1 MKLDLNNVSMVAT
14 AVSGYLFVIITGG
27 AWFRWW
33 FRHNIKEIVAELK
46 PNGGK
51 SIKDTVNRIEK
62 SSHISL
68 RVVAVSIVALKEF
81 IRRVIITEFKCDTC
95 PHNRRL

>member
-1 MKLDLNNVSMVAT
+1 MKYDLNNLSMVAT
-14 AVSGYLFVIITGG
+14 AISGYLFVILTGG

-51 SIKDTVNRIEK
+51 SIKDTVNRIEIILAK
-62 SSHISL
+62 LEGKFEQHIEEH
-68 RVVAVSIVALKEF
+68 K
-81 IRRVIITEFKCDTC
+81 
-95 PHNRRL
+95 